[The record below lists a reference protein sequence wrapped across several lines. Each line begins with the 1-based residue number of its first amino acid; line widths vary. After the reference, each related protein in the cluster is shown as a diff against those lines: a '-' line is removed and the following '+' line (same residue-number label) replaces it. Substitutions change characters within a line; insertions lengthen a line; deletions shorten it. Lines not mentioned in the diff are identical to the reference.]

1 MTGTNTAT
9 SRSDIGQAC
18 TTHFRADQGG
28 KCIDDKLLE
37 DVTNRTCEGEP
48 DRFSTALNIEVHEL
62 RFAFVTHA
70 CSMNPRCY
78 LMLKKKGMGRRETR
92 IFTPRPPCFVM
103 RHGRR
108 QREVDARGAW
118 EASHLMRHPR
128 RKYTLLQVPFLQ
140 ALYASP
146 RPRYTS

>member
-1 MTGTNTAT
+1 MEARNATEGHKHIRGPLTGTNTAT

-108 QREVDARGAW
+108 HAKSTHVAHG
-118 EASHLMRHPR
+118 
-128 RKYTLLQVPFLQ
+128 KQ
-140 ALYASP
+140 AI
-146 RPRYTS
+146 